1 MENIL
6 EKINAYQEIL
16 ATMPTNNKK
25 NIEKYNMKID
35 EILTEYKEYQ
45 KSLLDEIKKRYDS
58 KTNINE
64 NEEISKKENELS
76 NYEMLLEII
85 DDTKTSYEKS
95 NLDKEVYR
103 LGKFYKE
110 NLENV
115 NVQIMTCI
123 NIFRNIGIEITSEEF
138 SSSIFAKEYM
148 DVFLVE
154 MKNGDV
160 NSENVKK
167 KFEEI
172 YWKCPDLIVHIEVII
187 NNIFL
192 KYKKDIEKYFE
203 DKKAKTLKKYNINED
218 EILTLYKET
227 KKQLDK
233 IKSMDKKIILSQFLS
248 GEINIKDYEN
258 EKIDKIYEKLL
269 TKEAYDKMQNDNEYK
284 EEVNSNIIKF
294 INSITEY
301 KYFLKYNFILESIK
315 EKYKVKDEYK
325 NKVKENLKDI
335 DNLDKKIK
343 KNIKPGLFSKK
354 DANTSE
360 INETF
365 ISMKDKYKE
374 LSKNII
380 YSKIAEK
387 LTGNST
393 IHDAL
398 TFASC
403 FYKFLVD
410 EIIKTNKDITQD
422 EIDNF
427 IKEFKENVSSPYF
440 TIINNIKILEEKD
453 IALIIKDRYRLLNFN
468 IEKGDISEDNL
479 DNILSDL
486 EKIKIRDCIDKSG
499 LTIEEIES
507 ICEYEKILKNN

>member
-6 EKINAYQEIL
+6 EKINAYQEVL

-35 EILTEYKEYQ
+35 EILTEYKGYQ

-64 NEEISKKENELS
+64 SEEISKKENELS

-95 NLDKEVYR
+95 NLDKEVYK

-115 NVQIMTCI
+115 NLQIMTCI

-138 SSSIFAKEYM
+138 SASTFAKEYM

-203 DKKAKTLKKYNINED
+203 EKKITTLKKYNINEE
-218 EILTLYKET
+218 EILNQYIQTE
-227 KKQLDK
+227 KQLDK
-233 IKSMDKKIILSQFLS
+233 IKSIDKKTILNQFLS

-258 EKIDKIYEKLL
+258 EKIDKIYEKIL
-269 TKEAYDKMQNDNEYK
+269 TKEAYEKIQNDEAFK

-294 INSITEY
+294 INSINEY
-301 KYFLKYNFILESIK
+301 KYYLKYKFILESIK

-335 DNLDKKIK
+335 ENLDKKIK

-365 ISMKDKYKE
+365 ISLRDKYKE

-387 LTGNST
+387 LTENST
-393 IHDAL
+393 IHDAFK
-398 TFASC
+398 FASC

-427 IKEFKENVSSPYF
+427 IDEFKKNISSPYF

-468 IEKGDISEDNL
+468 IEKEDISEDNL

-486 EKIKIRDCIDKSG
+486 EKIKTRDCIAQSG
-499 LTIEEIES
+499 LTVNEIES
-507 ICEYEKILKNN
+507 ICEYEKILKK